1 MYSEIFT
8 GAAIMVRKI
17 YRSGN
22 STVLALPKEMLEV
35 LRLREGED
43 VSVELDADRQQIVI
57 KRVAVELD
65 GVDSEFARQVA
76 DFIEAYRPALVA
88 LAK

>member
-1 MYSEIFT
+1 
-8 GAAIMVRKI
+8 MVRKI

-22 STVLALPKEMLEV
+22 STVLALPKEMLDA
-35 LRLREGED
+35 LRLHEGED

-57 KRVAVELD
+57 TRVSVEPD
-65 GVDSEFARQVA
+65 GVDAEFARQVA
-76 DFIEAYRPALVA
+76 EFIDAYRPALEA